1 MAHAGVHEQGW
12 RGVNA
17 ISHARARWVLAFCLS
32 LAELIRH
39 INDPEHPL
47 TLEQLNVAQLKL
59 VQCNDSGSTIDLNFT
74 PTIPVS
80 RRSCVHATHG
90 CSTRRSS

>member
-1 MAHAGVHEQGW
+1 MRKTTTRLQT
-12 RGVNA
+12 RGRPRKSLVSERGLCTRRRS
-17 ISHARARWVLAFCLS
+17 IVLLS
-32 LAELIRH
+32 TDAVLCSSGAELIRH

-59 VQCNDSGSTIDLNFT
+59 VQCNDTNSTIDLNFT

-80 RRSCVHATHG
+80 AI
-90 CSTRRSS
+90 